1 VKNYPFVLALFLIAT
16 VNAAAQ
22 TSADYP
28 DSAKFL
34 ADLCKNWDTNHINA
48 IDAGYCLGYVS
59 GVATSVEDCE
69 GEHVTKAQE
78 LKVFQKYIDDHPEEL
93 DKTAA
98 SVIRNALLKAFPCA
112 R

>member
-1 VKNYPFVLALFLIAT
+1 VKNYLFFLALSLVAT
-16 VNAAAQ
+16 VNLGAQ

-34 ADLCKNWDTNHINA
+34 ADECKKYDTSA

-69 GEHVTKAQE
+69 GEHVTKTQE
-78 LKVFQKYIDDHPEEL
+78 VKVFQKYIEDHPEEL

-98 SVIRNALLKAFPCA
+98 SVIRSALLKAFPCSK
-112 R
+112 